1 MLLKISEKNS
11 FEDAKMN
18 LESDLRKYIVVQMQN
33 DEKYVSANASENF
46 TNKKSLN
53 ELIDDGRVLLEMGEL
68 QDNYLGDL
76 IREVINYDG

>member
-33 DEKYVSANASENF
+33 DEKDVSANASDAF

-53 ELIDDGRVLLEMGEL
+53 EWIADGRVLLENGEI

-76 IREVINYDG
+76 IREVINNDD

>member
-1 MLLKISEKNS
+1 
-11 FEDAKMN
+11 
-18 LESDLRKYIVVQMQN
+18 MQN

-53 ELIDDGRVLLEMGEL
+53 ELIADGRVLLEKGEL

>member
-1 MLLKISEKNS
+1 
-11 FEDAKMN
+11 MN

-53 ELIDDGRVLLEMGEL
+53 ELIADGRVLLEKGEL

>member
-1 MLLKISEKNS
+1 
-11 FEDAKMN
+11 
-18 LESDLRKYIVVQMQN
+18 MQN
-33 DEKYVSANASENF
+33 DEKYVRANASDGF

-53 ELIDDGRVLLEMGEL
+53 ELIADGRVLLEKGEL

>member
-33 DEKYVSANASENF
+33 DEKDVSANASDAF

-53 ELIDDGRVLLEMGEL
+53 E
-68 QDNYLGDL
+68 
-76 IREVINYDG
+76 